1 MDAGFA
7 EQQPGAAA
15 LAAALR
21 PGEHPD
27 LHRAADRAALAGA
40 MGKHLLTPLL
50 AEPVQ
55 PLAAQLQQRVALA
68 VAQLLRAD
76 QAVEPIAGSG

>member
-1 MDAGFA
+1 
-7 EQQPGAAA
+7 
-15 LAAALR
+15 
-21 PGEHPD
+21 
-27 LHRAADRAALAGA
+27 

-76 QAVEPIAGSG
+76 QAVEPPAWRAYV